1 MVSSGLFVLDRSQ
14 DRRKPQSND
23 INSTFQVSE
32 LKETKTKTNPILNIM
47 IGAMNEGTH
56 KVLNRLERMAERE
69 FLPSIGPVK
78 GKIIADVIQNYRPR
92 RILEIGTLYGYSAI
106 LMGSMLPEGQN
117 EGKVTTIEI
126 DKESANI
133 ARKNIEDAALA
144 DKVEVIEGDALDI
157 IPKLN
162 EKFDMIFLDGPKE
175 EYFKYLILA
184 EKNLDKGAVV
194 VADNV
199 GIFKTSMRDYLEH
212 VRSSGRYNSRVL
224 ETELEFNSNTKD
236 AIEVSIKIV

>member
-1 MVSSGLFVLDRSQ
+1 
-14 DRRKPQSND
+14 
-23 INSTFQVSE
+23 
-32 LKETKTKTNPILNIM
+32 
-47 IGAMNEGTH
+47 MNEETH
-56 KVLNRLERMAERE
+56 KVLKRLERKAERE
-69 FLPSIGPVK
+69 SLPSIGPVK
-78 GKIIADVIQNYRPR
+78 GKVIADVIQDYKPR

-133 ARKNIEDAALA
+133 ARKNIEDAAL
-144 DKVEVIEGDALDI
+144 DKKVEVLCGDALDI

-162 EKFDMIFLDGPKE
+162 EKFGMVFLDGTKE
-175 EYFKYLILA
+175 EYFKYLKLV
-184 EKNLDKGAVV
+184 ENNVEKGAVI

-199 GIFKTSMRDYLEH
+199 GVFETSMRDYLEY
-212 VRSSGRYNSRVL
+212 VRNSGRYNSRTL
-224 ETELEFNSNTKD
+224 ETELEFDSNTKD